1 MINKV
6 IIHIGIEKTATTSL
20 QSFLRRNDQE
30 LLKHGYFLPKSGGE
44 FNQELFAKSFSRG
57 PTNFLTRYGVFE
69 RSAQAKIRDQLQR
82 DIEDE
87 INQLKI
93 SPEAMIITSEW
104 LHSKLT
110 TADEVKALGVFLRK
124 FSQKTQV
131 ICYLKEQSA
140 LANSRYST
148 SLKFGSSRPFGQY
161 IGECSPEITYFNHF
175 ETLSRW
181 SEIVSGNDL
190 SCRLFSKKD
199 LNGGAIFTDFLNQLN
214 ILHESDSWLNPSALN
229 QSFSLKGALIFRA
242 LNETLAGS
250 KISRKHKETL
260 SEALAGSHNFVTEA
274 EYNRIS
280 EAFSSSNEA
289 VRERFFPNRE
299 ALFERRKNFCENHF
313 LEAELYPEF
322 LSAVQAILARS
333 ENQFNED
340 VVQEICNLA

>member
-20 QSFLRRNDQE
+20 QSFLRKNDQE

-57 PTNFLTRYGVFE
+57 PTNFLKHHGVFE
-69 RSAQAKIRDQLQR
+69 KSAQAKIRDQLQR

-87 INQLKI
+87 INQLKT
-93 SPEAMIITSEW
+93 SPKAMIITSEW
-104 LHSKLT
+104 LHSKLRS
-110 TADEVKALGVFLRK
+110 ADEVKALGVFLRK
-124 FSQKTQV
+124 FGQKTQV

-148 SLKFGSSRPFGQY
+148 SLKFGASRPFEQY
-161 IGECSPEITYFNHF
+161 IGECSPGITYYNHF

-181 SEIVSGNDL
+181 SEFTNGNDL
-190 SCRLFSKKD
+190 SCSLFSKQD
-199 LNGGAIFTDFLNQLN
+199 LDKGSIFTDFLNQLN
-214 ILHESDSWLNPSALN
+214 IVHDNDCWLEPSALN

-250 KISRKHKETL
+250 KIPWKHKQVL

-280 EAFSSSNEA
+280 EAFSSSNES

-299 ALFERRKNFCENHF
+299 VLFERRKNFCENHL

-340 VVQEICNLA
+340 VVQEICDLS

>member
-1 MINKV
+1 M

-20 QSFLRRNDQE
+20 QSFLRKNDQE

-57 PTNFLTRYGVFE
+57 PTNFLKRHGVFE

-87 INQLKI
+87 INQLKT
-93 SPEAMIITSEW
+93 SPKAMIITSEW

-199 LNGGAIFTDFLNQLN
+199 LNGRSIFTDFLNQLN

-250 KISRKHKETL
+250 KIPWKHKETL

-289 VRERFFPNRE
+289 VRKRFFPNRE

>member
-57 PTNFLTRYGVFE
+57 PENWLKRYGVFE
-69 RSAQAKIRDQLQR
+69 KSDQAKIRDQLQR

-87 INQLKI
+87 INQLKT
-93 SPEAMIITSEW
+93 SPKTMIITSEW

-110 TADEVKALGVFLRK
+110 TADEVNALGVFLQK
-124 FSQKTQV
+124 FTQKTQV

-148 SLKFGSSRPFGQY
+148 SLKFGSSRSFEQH
-161 IGECSPEITYFNHF
+161 IRECSPGITYFNHF

-181 SEIVSGNDL
+181 SKFTNENDL
-190 SCRLFSKKD
+190 RCRLFSKQD
-199 LNGGAIFTDFLNQLN
+199 LDKGSIFTDFLNQLN
-214 ILHESDSWLNPSALN
+214 IVHDNDSWLEPSALN
-229 QSFSLKGALIFRA
+229 QSFSFKGALIFRA

-250 KISRKHKETL
+250 KIPWKHKQVL

-289 VRERFFPNRE
+289 VRKFFFPNRE
-299 ALFERRKNFCENHF
+299 VLFKARKNFCETDL
-313 LEAELYPEF
+313 LEAELYPKF
-322 LSAVQAILARS
+322 LASIQAILARS

-340 VVQEICNLA
+340 VVQEICDLS

>member
-1 MINKV
+1 V

-57 PTNFLTRYGVFE
+57 PKNFLKRHGVFE
-69 RSAQAKIRDQLQR
+69 RSDQAKIREQLQR

-87 INQLKI
+87 INQLRT
-93 SPEAMIITSEW
+93 SPRAMIITSEW

-110 TADEVKALGVFLRK
+110 TAGEVNALGVFLQE
-124 FSQKTQV
+124 FTQKTQV
-131 ICYLKEQSA
+131 ICYLKEQ
-140 LANSRYST
+140 YST
-148 SLKFGSSRPFGQY
+148 SLKFGSSRSFEQH
-161 IGECSPEITYFNHF
+161 IRECSPGITYFNHF

-181 SEIVSGNDL
+181 SKFTNENDL
-190 SCRLFSKKD
+190 RCRLFSKQD
-199 LNGGAIFTDFLNQLN
+199 LDKGSIFTDFLNQLN
-214 ILHESDSWLNPSALN
+214 IVHENDSWLKPSALN
-229 QSFSLKGALIFRA
+229 QSFSFKGALIFRA

-250 KISRKHKETL
+250 KIPWKHKQVL

-289 VRERFFPNRE
+289 VRKHFFPNRE
-299 ALFERRKNFCENHF
+299 VLFEARKNFCETDL
-313 LEAELYPEF
+313 LEAELYPKF
-322 LSAVQAILARS
+322 LSSVQAILARS